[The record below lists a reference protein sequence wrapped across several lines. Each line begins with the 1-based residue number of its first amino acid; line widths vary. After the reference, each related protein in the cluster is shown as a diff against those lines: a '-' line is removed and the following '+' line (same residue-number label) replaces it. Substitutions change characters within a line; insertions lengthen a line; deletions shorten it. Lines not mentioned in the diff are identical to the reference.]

1 MLWGPTAWWV
11 KFPLPPQS
19 YLAFPTFTLLSP
31 HQNMDDRSLHRDEK
45 SVSDLS
51 EPLPLYQPPCQE
63 RSTLFP
69 PDIATI
75 KAVPSLGPRTN
86 LQTLAYLLKTASLWQ
101 MLIIVWLFL
110 YAARSHDSAS
120 GERLADGIT
129 GKDKDRCYAAYR
141 AACEILWVQLLAF
154 FAVHLARCIY
164 HAKNAHQ
171 DVTSDHRTRRE
182 EPEWFR
188 QKANVAMAFNI
199 FATLFYIWDTLSK
212 AEFSGS
218 SSCTPF

>member
-1 MLWGPTAWWV
+1 
-11 KFPLPPQS
+11 
-19 YLAFPTFTLLSP
+19 
-31 HQNMDDRSLHRDEK
+31 MDDRSLHRDEK

-51 EPLPLYQPPCQE
+51 EPLPLYQPPRQE

-75 KAVPSLGPRTN
+75 KPVPSFSPRTN
-86 LQTLAYLLKTASLWQ
+86 FQTLAYLLKTASLWH
-101 MLIIVWLFL
+101 MLLIVWLFL
-110 YAARSHDSAS
+110 YAARSDDSAS

-129 GKDKDRCYAAYR
+129 GKDKDRCYAAYG
-141 AACEILWVQLLAF
+141 AACEALWVQLLAF

-164 HAKNAHQ
+164 YAKNAHQ
-171 DVTSDHRTRRE
+171 DVISDYCTRRE
-182 EPEWFR
+182 ESEWFR
-188 QKANVAMAFNI
+188 QKINTAMAFNV
-199 FATLFYIWDTLSK
+199 FGTLFYIWHALSK